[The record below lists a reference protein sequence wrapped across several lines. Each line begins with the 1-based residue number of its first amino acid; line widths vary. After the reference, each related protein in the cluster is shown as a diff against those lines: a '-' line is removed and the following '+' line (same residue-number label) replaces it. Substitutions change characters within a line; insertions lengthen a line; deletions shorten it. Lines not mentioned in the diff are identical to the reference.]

1 MTCQPLQLI
10 SALAVGALLS
20 ATAQTVPGVG
30 VPDGALVIA
39 GDVSKPLTLTT
50 ADLQSMPRMTVLV
63 EQQGGQARY
72 EGVLA
77 GEILKRAGAR
87 LGRDLS
93 GKAYVRAS
101 AKDGYAVVFSLA
113 ELDQEFTPN
122 DIIIA
127 DTLDGKPL
135 PATQGPL
142 RLIAPRDKHGSR
154 FVRMLQ
160 RLEVVQLVK

>member
-1 MTCQPLQLI
+1 MQCQPLQLI
-10 SALAVGALLS
+10 SAFAVGA
-20 ATAQTVPGVG
+20 
-30 VPDGALVIA
+30 
-39 GDVSKPLTLTT
+39 
-50 ADLQSMPRMTVLV
+50 
-63 EQQGGQARY
+63 
-72 EGVLA
+72 
-77 GEILKRAGAR
+77 
-87 LGRDLS
+87 
-93 GKAYVRAS
+93 
-101 AKDGYAVVFSLA
+101 
-113 ELDQEFTPN
+113 LDQEFTPN